1 MAKVIRRR
9 WHGDLASGL
18 PRKDRRA
25 CEYEAY
31 VPDPLIGRPLTLDGD
46 VAADVVDAE
55 RAITQL
61 NMEAS
66 VLVDTEA
73 LARLL
78 LRAESVASSKIEGL
92 EVGGRRLMRAEA
104 ARELGEEPS
113 DVTAAEVLGNID
125 AMGWAIRSVE
135 ESGTIT
141 LDHLL
146 EAHRRLLTGTRLD
159 AQAGEIRT
167 EQNWIGG
174 SDYNPC
180 SAAFVPPPP
189 EMVRELLADLCAFC
203 NDDSLPAVAQAAMAH
218 AQFETIHPFV
228 DGNGRTGRALIHL
241 VLRRRGLAT
250 RVIIPVSLILATWA
264 QSYVDG
270 LTATRYRG
278 AATSRGAHEGSNR
291 WIALF
296 ASACRRAAA
305 DATAFEAKTR
315 DLEENWRERLGP
327 VRANSS
333 VDLLLRALPGAPIIT
348 VRGAAE
354 LLGRSFE
361 ATNNAIDRLI
371 EAKILQQVKVGRR
384 NRAFEAPDVMT
395 TFTDLE
401 RQLASPSGDTR
412 VSPPIRH
419 VPRRKSDQDR
429 KIEASTAGPE
439 EGRGRG

>member
-1 MAKVIRRR
+1 VAKVMRRHWR
-9 WHGDLASGL
+9 SDLSSGL

-31 VPDPLIGRPLTLDGD
+31 VPDPLVGRPSSLDGD
-46 VAADVVDAE
+46 VAADVADAE
-55 RAITQL
+55 RAITAL
-61 NMEAS
+61 NNEAS
-66 VLVDTEA
+66 VLVGTEA

-125 AMGWAIRSVE
+125 AMAWAIQSVE

-141 LDHLL
+141 LNHLL
-146 EAHRRLLTGTRLD
+146 EVHRRLLTGTRVE
-159 AQAGEIRT
+159 AHAGEIRT

-189 EMVRELLADLCAFC
+189 EMVPDLLTDLVAFC
-203 NDDSLPAVAQAAMAH
+203 NDDSLPAVAQAALAH

-228 DGNGRTGRALIHL
+228 DGNGRTGRTLIHL

-250 RVIIPVSLILATWA
+250 RVIVPVSLILATWS
-264 QSYVDG
+264 QSYVEG

-278 AATSRGAHEGSNR
+278 TATSRGAHEGCNR
-291 WIALF
+291 WMALF
-296 ASACRRAAA
+296 AFACQRAVA
-305 DATAFEAKTR
+305 DATAFEART
-315 DLEENWRERLGP
+315 LEVESAWRERLGA

-348 VRGAAE
+348 VKGAAE

-361 ATNNAIDRLI
+361 AANNAIDRLV
-371 EAKILQQVKVGRR
+371 EAGILHQVKVGRR
-384 NRAFEAPDVMT
+384 NRAFEAPDVVQA
-395 TFTDLE
+395 FTDLE

-412 VSPPIRH
+412 VSPPVRT
-419 VPRRKSDQDR
+419 VPRRR
-429 KIEASTAGPE
+429 
-439 EGRGRG
+439 